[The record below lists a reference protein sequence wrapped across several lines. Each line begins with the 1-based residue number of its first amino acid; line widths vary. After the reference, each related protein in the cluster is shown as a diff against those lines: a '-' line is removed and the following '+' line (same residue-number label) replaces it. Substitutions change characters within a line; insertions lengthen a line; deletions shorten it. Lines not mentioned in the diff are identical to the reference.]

1 MWAEKNWKLI
11 IFLAIQIWSL
21 TLDNSKTFYVEFN
34 LLALFRIISFMFHI
48 VPLAAT
54 YYHEEVPLVF

>member
-34 LLALFRIISFMFHI
+34 LLALFRIISFIFHI
-48 VPLAAT
+48 VSLAAT
-54 YYHEEVPLVF
+54 YYHEVLLVF